1 MQRRQWLTLCVATL
15 LLALFGA
22 GVLLLRAAPGPAIAT
37 VTVGDNPDCLGGCM
51 AVDAT
56 AGRAFVSNANGIV
69 SVIDTASGRLVHTID
84 VGKGGN
90 SQPYEIAVD
99 PRVGHAFV
107 SGSSGNFVSVIDTRR
122 AVLLGSLLMN
132 APTALSL
139 NTMTGRVFVS
149 SYADNQVYMLDTRTT
164 RVLHTSDVSGSKDSV
179 VDERWGHVFVGTPS
193 DGLHMLDAHSGVAL
207 RTIPLNPKP
216 GIYPNTLA
224 LDEHLGRLFVTDR
237 ETYTVF
243 IVDTRSGSI
252 IKTVH
257 VGPSGTNSTFLGVV
271 ADARTGHVFVGDET
285 TKTVWML
292 DARRGVVLR
301 TVLLH
306 HPVEFLAVVNRTGEI
321 LVSTLGQTDR
331 SGQPTGDGAVWVLDG
346 HSGAVRRTIPVGVAP
361 VDIVVD
367 ENRQRA
373 LVLDTN
379 ADPGTNA
386 TPMQTRP
393 REGVASQVLRRIK
406 QTLPWLPFQAPK
418 PPALTTHG
426 SVTTLDLTG
435 M

>member
-1 MQRRQWLTLCVATL
+1 MQRRQWLTLCGATL

-22 GVLLLRAAPGPAIAT
+22 GALLLRAAPGPAIAT

-51 AVDAT
+51 AVDAS
-56 AGRAFVSNANGIV
+56 ARQAFVSNANGIV
-69 SVIDTASGRLVHTID
+69 SVIDTASGRLVHTIN
-84 VGKGGN
+84 VSSGGIN
-90 SQPYEIAVD
+90 QPYEIAVD
-99 PRVGHAFV
+99 PHVGHAFV
-107 SGSSGNFVSVIDTRR
+107 SSLAGGPISILDTHR
-122 AVLLGSLLMN
+122 AALLGSLPLT

-139 NTMTGRVFVS
+139 DTMTGRVFVS
-149 SYADNQVYMLDTRTT
+149 SYTDSKVYMLDTHTT
-164 RVLHTSDVSGSKDSV
+164 RVLRAIDVPSPKDSV
-179 VDERWGHVFVGTPS
+179 VDERRGHVFVGTPN
-193 DGLHMLDAHSGVAL
+193 DGLHMLDAHSGAAL

-252 IKTVH
+252 MKTVH

-301 TVLLH
+301 TVPLH

-331 SGQPTGDGAVWVLDG
+331 SGLPTGDGAVWVLDG

-393 REGVASQVLRRIK
+393 REGVTPQVLRRIK
-406 QTLPWLPFQAPK
+406 QALPWLPFQAPK

-435 M
+435 V